1 MLPGRRGLTLGPEGV
16 SAVDQTLRLRR
27 SLRQAGLMAACA
39 GAAVLIPAATAVLPA
54 QEGALA
60 ATPSA
65 AATATPASG
74 AQTGGPAVPAAVS
87 GPQLTA
93 VGYSVLALPAATA
106 AGGAAQPA
114 SVNVDLSVTNRRASV
129 ALAQLQAAAA
139 SLRNEATRV
148 GVPAAD
154 IATQGPPSV
163 NLNVGADSYQAGMAV
178 ALDVRSLT
186 AAAAL
191 IDRLRLG
198 SDPAVGNVW
207 IDTPSQAGAPGAQA
221 LSAAYTSALAQAHAS
236 ALVLA
241 AADHLTLGAQLA
253 VTEGAPAA
261 APPCAAGSGCTDLI
275 APGVPEPPLVG
286 PDQQL
291 IAVTVTYATS
301 PDRAS

>member
-1 MLPGRRGLTLGPEGV
+1 MLPGRRGLTLWPEGV

-65 AATATPASG
+65 AATATSGSG
-74 AQTGGPAVPAAVS
+74 AQTGGSAVPAAAS

-93 VGYSVLALPAATA
+93 VGYSVLPLPAATSA
-106 AGGAAQPA
+106 TQPA

-139 SLRNEATRV
+139 SLRNEATRA
-148 GVPAAD
+148 GVPAAE

-163 NLNVGADSYQAGMAV
+163 NLNVGANSYQAGMAL
-178 ALDVRSLT
+178 ALGVRSLP